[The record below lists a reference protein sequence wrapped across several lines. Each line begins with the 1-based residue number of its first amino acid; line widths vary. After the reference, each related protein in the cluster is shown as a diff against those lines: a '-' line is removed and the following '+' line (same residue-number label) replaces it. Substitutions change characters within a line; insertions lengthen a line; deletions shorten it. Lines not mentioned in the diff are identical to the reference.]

1 MKKLIVLFLVV
12 ITAHVHAQS
21 DFDLQGHRGCR
32 GLMPENSIPA
42 FIKAIEMGVKTLEMD
57 VVITRDNKVVVS
69 HEPWMSEVICLQ
81 PDGAPVPSNSMQQF
95 NIYQMSH
102 DSVKMF
108 DCGSRFHPRFTQ
120 QLRQPV
126 YKPLLS
132 EVIDSVEAYI
142 RMNNLP
148 AVSYNIETKCQPLG
162 DRVFHPEPATFV
174 DLVYDVLK
182 EKDVLPKVS
191 IQSFDVR
198 TLQVLRKKDSTIPLV
213 LLVENPQGLDANLD
227 KLGFLP
233 QVYSPFY
240 LLVTPELVKAVH
252 ERGMKI
258 IPWTVNDQRDIG
270 IILDMGVDG
279 MITDYPD
286 IAKSLL
292 EWRVKH

>member
-1 MKKLIVLFLVV
+1 M

-42 FIKAIEMGVKTLEMD
+42 FIKAIELGVNTLEMD

-81 PDGAPVPSNSMQQF
+81 PDGTPVPSNSMQQF
-95 NIYQMSH
+95 NIYQMSY

-148 AVSYNIETKCQPLG
+148 VVSYNIETKCQPLG
-162 DRVFHPEPATFV
+162 DRVFHPEPAAFV

-182 EKDVLPKVS
+182 EKDVLSKVS

-213 LLVENPQGLDANLD
+213 VLVENPQGLDANLD
-227 KLGFLP
+227 KLGFVP

-279 MITDYPD
+279 LITDYPD

-292 EWRVKH
+292 EWRSKQ